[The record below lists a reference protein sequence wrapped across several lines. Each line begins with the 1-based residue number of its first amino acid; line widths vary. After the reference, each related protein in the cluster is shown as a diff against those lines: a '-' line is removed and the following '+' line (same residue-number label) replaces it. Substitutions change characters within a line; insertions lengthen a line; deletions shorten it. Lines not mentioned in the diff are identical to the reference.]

1 MLYAFQIKSCI
12 SEKNLKFFILQKVD
26 TSREFE
32 WKDLILTELLLVK
45 CIFCQCGYWL
55 KWPFT
60 ITPNIFK
67 TRTFL

>member
-45 CIFCQCGYWL
+45 CIFCQWL
-55 KWPFT
+55 LVKMAVYHYPEYF
-60 ITPNIFK
+60 
-67 TRTFL
+67 